1 MLYVDFKAGN
11 NNYKLRLSTRQTVSL
26 EKQLGCNPL
35 SIFGDGDT
43 IPTVTTMVYVLY
55 ASLQQLN
62 HSISLD
68 DAFNIFDDYL
78 ADGHAVTD
86 FIPVLIFIKYLELLK
101 MMMNPKK
108 TDQRRW
114 RSSISI
120 SLFFLE
126 LCI

>member
-1 MLYVDFKAGN
+1 MLYVDFTAGN
-11 NNYKLRLSTRQTVSL
+11 NNYKLRLSTRQIVSL

-43 IPTVTTMVYVLY
+43 IPTITTMVYVLY

-62 HSISLD
+62 HGISLD

-86 FIPVLIFIKYLELLK
+86 FIPVIVDIYKVSGIIKNDDESEK
-101 MMMNPKK
+101 N
-108 TDQRRW
+108 
-114 RSSISI
+114 
-120 SLFFLE
+120 
-126 LCI
+126 